1 MFVKASGRRVAELT
15 ACVVVVFFPCV
26 GAVHGDEG
34 LVHEERPRLRPRILH
49 HSTVHLQRP
58 PGPERTDS
66 TSKGHGG
73 CECSVQN
80 NPPTPPPH
88 PSFVLRNG
96 LNGSERRRHTSVFMA
111 AYIVQEQTAP
121 LLWTLFRAVI
131 MCQQPQMSYCK

>member
-1 MFVKASGRRVAELT
+1 MLENASGRHVTELT
-15 ACVVVVFFPCV
+15 ACVVVVVVFFPPRV

-34 LVHEERPRLRPRILH
+34 LVHEKRPRLRPRILH

-73 CECSVQN
+73 CECTVQN
-80 NPPTPPPH
+80 EPPT
-88 PSFVLRNG
+88 FVLCNS
-96 LNGSERRRHTSVFMA
+96 LNELKRKRLTSVFTA

-131 MCQQPQMSYCK
+131 MCQQPQMPYCK